1 MRIITNTLHVLNF
14 IHATYRAAV
23 GISEYVNTTILTLP
37 IKRNSTTRTICR
49 KLCKMAV
56 KNIHGFLTSARDDF
70 YQTVRRKCVGARR
83 EGLFSRAAR
92 KALNLILN
100 LIYDVTELAGI
111 QRVEITINGF
121 RVFPRIFRYGQH
133 FFFLLLL
140 ILSHRLGNQLLRHA
154 KITTLRETNDRHSF
168 EIGPFIS
175 FSRFDTGNH
184 IFIAHRPSRS
194 KTYNNQILFVKTR
207 CNFASISPKEKEKSN
222 SIDICLNFTNLSTS
236 LRISSNIVLNAV
248 ITFFKNFKTFNFL
261 RFRWQVITR
270 EENRG
275 KNGSGGSGE
284 IATLLTGFP
293 AQREFFSRCFEK
305 KKI

>member
-1 MRIITNTLHVLNF
+1 MYSDLVNIFFFFRFWFYRIDSEISFFDMRKSRLCV
-14 IHATYRAAV
+14 
-23 GISEYVNTTILTLP
+23 
-37 IKRNSTTRTICR
+37 KRTIDIPS
-49 KLCKMAV
+49 KSVHLFP
-56 KNIHGFLTSARDDF
+56 FLVSIP
-70 YQTVRRKCVGARR
+70 
-83 EGLFSRAAR
+83 
-92 KALNLILN
+92 N
-100 LIYDVTELAGI
+100 
-111 QRVEITINGF
+111 
-121 RVFPRIFRYGQH
+121 
-133 FFFLLLL
+133 
-140 ILSHRLGNQLLRHA
+140 
-154 KITTLRETNDRHSF
+154 
-168 EIGPFIS
+168 
-175 FSRFDTGNH
+175 TGNH